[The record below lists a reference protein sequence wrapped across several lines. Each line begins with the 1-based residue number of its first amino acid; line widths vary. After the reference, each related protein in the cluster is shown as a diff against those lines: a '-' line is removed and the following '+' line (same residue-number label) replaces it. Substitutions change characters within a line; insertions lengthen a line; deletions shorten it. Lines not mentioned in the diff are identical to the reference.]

1 MTKLER
7 VLTAAILILTVSTVL
22 TQWMPVAHSQAT
34 LAPALIRKLDTLAK
48 PYAGEN
54 AAIFTRTY
62 YDELV
67 KKGFTEDQALQIV
80 ISMGA
85 PDMNSDVE

>member
-7 VLTAAILILTVSTVL
+7 VLTAAVL
-22 TQWMPVAHSQAT
+22 TLTASTLIAQWMPVAHSQAT

-54 AAIFTRTY
+54 VATFTRTY
-62 YDELV
+62 YQELV
-67 KKGFTEDQALQIV
+67 KKGFTEDQAMQIV
-80 ISMGA
+80 VSMGA